1 MSRSKKRTPAGTW
14 CHCKSQKKG
23 KKVSHRRFRRK
34 ARIVLLSNDETML
47 PIRQIEITDSW
58 NLGGDGKTYYGYHPN
73 EDWFM
78 RIMRK

>member
-1 MSRSKKRTPAGTW
+1 
-14 CHCKSQKKG
+14 
-23 KKVSHRRFRRK
+23 
-34 ARIVLLSNDETML
+34 ML